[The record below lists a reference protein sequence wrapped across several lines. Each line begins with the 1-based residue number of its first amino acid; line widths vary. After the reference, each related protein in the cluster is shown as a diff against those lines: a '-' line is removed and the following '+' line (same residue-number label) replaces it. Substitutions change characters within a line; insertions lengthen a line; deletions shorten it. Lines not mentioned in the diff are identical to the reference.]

1 MLKAVFLVLAL
12 AGCDSE
18 ATRSDEQNA
27 AAACGGIVNSDIRDT
42 CMANYVNNAQAR
54 RNAED
59 DMIAASMLHRPA
71 QTSCMN
77 IGGIVTCNS
86 R

>member
-1 MLKAVFLVLAL
+1 MLKDVFLVLAL
-12 AGCDSE
+12 AGCD
-18 ATRSDEQNA
+18 TTTDEQDA
-27 AAACGGIVNSDIRDT
+27 AAACGGIVNSDIRDN
-42 CMANYVNNAQAR
+42 CVVNHVNNAQAG
-54 RNAED
+54 RNAQWD
-59 DMIAASMLHRPA
+59 AIGASMLRGPQV